1 MGYNESMIKT
11 EKTTEGERMTEQKT
25 YCARNYTIDVPVHL
39 CTGGPYCKGD
49 CKPGKPT
56 TNQLHRGDVV
66 RDRYGKVHVVRFH
79 EGTMVYFADG
89 TWAHMD
95 KVHKV

>member
-1 MGYNESMIKT
+1 MTKT
-11 EKTTEGERMTEQKT
+11 NKTTEGERMTRRLQ
-25 YCARNYTIDVPVHL
+25 
-39 CTGGPYCKGD
+39 KGD
-49 CKPGKPT
+49 K
-56 TNQLHRGDVV
+56 V
-66 RDRYGKVHVVRFH
+66 RDRYGKVHEVRFH